1 MALKTRSM
9 LTYSTI
15 IFKRLR
21 TEEKIQASE
30 RKRET
35 VEVKVIVRQL
45 KNGNCKKGS
54 EERKISFLVGW
65 FGDASRGENG
75 NKENSW
81 TVTPTLVV
89 FLVTEVWEGV
99 VGALRMKEGNQ
110 AE

>member
-35 VEVKVIVRQL
+35 VEVKVIVR
-45 KNGNCKKGS
+45 
-54 EERKISFLVGW
+54 
-65 FGDASRGENG
+65 
-75 NKENSW
+75 
-81 TVTPTLVV
+81 
-89 FLVTEVWEGV
+89 
-99 VGALRMKEGNQ
+99 
-110 AE
+110 